1 MLNPHFRE
9 MLSILSDEGVEFLVV
24 GAYALAAH
32 GVPRA
37 TGDLDFWVRR
47 EAENAGRLMRALD
60 RFGAP
65 TERISSDD
73 FLEENLVFQIGREPS
88 RIDFL
93 TSIDGVEFDEAWGSR
108 VEIELDGVRVAIL
121 GKADLIRNKRAVGRT
136 RDLADLEQLEGSS

>member
-47 EAENAGRLMRALD
+47 EAENAGRLMGALE

-108 VEIELDGVRVAIL
+108 VEVELDGVRVPIL

-136 RDLADLEQLEGSS
+136 RDLADLEQLEGS